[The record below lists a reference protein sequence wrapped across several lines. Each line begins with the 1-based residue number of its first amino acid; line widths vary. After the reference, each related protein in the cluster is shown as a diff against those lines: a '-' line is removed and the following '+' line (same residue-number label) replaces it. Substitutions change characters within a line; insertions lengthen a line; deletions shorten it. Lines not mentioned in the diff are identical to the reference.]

1 MFETLLQNIELIS
14 ILIFAYLVALGT
26 NTLLGIYYNINALKE
41 SFQKEKL
48 FTGLIRGGIILIS
61 GLLIT
66 TVISLLPEIL
76 NLFHITA
83 SEDLFEN
90 ISIIA
95 MATVL
100 ASTIV
105 HYLTDAMKK
114 FYTILN
120 SHTVIEKQETIADTV
135 EEE

>member
-48 FTGLIRGGIILIS
+48 FTGLVRGGIILIS

-83 SEDLFEN
+83 PENLFEN

-100 ASTIV
+100 TSTIIR
-105 HYLTDAMKK
+105 YLTDATKK
-114 FYTILN
+114 FYAILN
-120 SHTVIEKQETIADTV
+120 SHTVIESTEPITDV